1 MTSSGCQNVPS
12 DGHPIEEDCRTRLKS
27 RKLTE
32 LFGIVMDRMDNSDV
46 PAAQSTQGSAKQP
59 AVQPVVAI
67 VACAGLGLLLMVLA
81 TPRTIAAWSAFAAG
95 PALDTIFNGRT
106 PSDDELNAAVL
117 GLERAVSWSSSGGRL
132 TNLALLRAVQAERL
146 PFDSPHR
153 QELLMQAEDLLTRG
167 LSDNPADGYAWLR
180 LAVVRSVRG
189 AESRRVVD
197 ALMQSVD
204 TAPNA
209 RHLWLSRI
217 EMMLRYWPD
226 FSVDELLMMRSQI
239 RTIWSVPYYRL
250 PLIRA
255 ADAKGQALMVRWSLS
270 GDPSVEAEYQ
280 RLESDI
286 DSR

>member
-1 MTSSGCQNVPS
+1 
-12 DGHPIEEDCRTRLKS
+12 
-27 RKLTE
+27 
-32 LFGIVMDRMDNSDV
+32 MDRMENSDV
-46 PAAQSTQGSAKQP
+46 RAAQSAQRRAKQP
-59 AVQPVVAI
+59 AVRPVVAI
-67 VACAGLGLLLMVLA
+67 VSCAGLGILLMTLA
-81 TPRTIAAWSAFAAG
+81 VPRTIAAWSAFAAR

-106 PSDDELNAAVL
+106 PSDSDLNAAVL
-117 GLERAVSWSSSGGRL
+117 ELEYAVSWSSSGGRL

-146 PFDSPHR
+146 PFDSPQR
-153 QELLMQAEDLLTRG
+153 QELLMQAEDLLIRG

-180 LAVVRSVRG
+180 LAVVRSLLG

-217 EMMLRYWPD
+217 EMILRYWPD

-239 RTIWSVPYYRL
+239 RTIWTAPHYRL

-255 ADAKGQALMVRWSLS
+255 ADAEGQALMVRWALY
-270 GDPSVEAEYQ
+270 GDPSIEAEYQ
-280 RLESDI
+280 KLESQL